1 VKIWWLLAGMFAVT
15 YVPRVIPFVIGREI
29 ALPPWVRRWLD
40 YFPYAALG
48 ALIFPGVL
56 TAVPGRPW
64 LSLAA
69 AGVAAGAAVVVGNPT
84 VVVLAAIAF
93 LLAVQHLPALF

>member
-1 VKIWWLLAGMFAVT
+1 MSIWWLLAGMFAVT
-15 YVPRVIPFVIGREI
+15 YLPRVIPFLIGRELE
-29 ALPPWVRRWLD
+29 LPRWVRRWLD

-56 TAVPGRPW
+56 HAVPDRPG

-69 AGVAAGAAVVVGNPT
+69 GGVAAGAALLVRNPT

-93 LLAVQHLPALF
+93 LLGIQNLPGLL

>member
-1 VKIWWLLAGMFAVT
+1 MSIWGLLTGMFLVT
-15 YVPRVIPFVIGREI
+15 YLPRMAPFLIGRELE
-29 ALPPWVRRWLD
+29 LPGWVRRWLD

-48 ALIFPGVL
+48 ALIFPGIL
-56 TAVPGRPW
+56 EAVPGHPW

-69 AGVAAGAAVVVGNPT
+69 GGVAAGVALLLRNPT

-93 LLAVQHLPALF
+93 LLGVQNLPALL